1 MKIAIFASTR
11 GTVLPEIFEL
21 HHDASNSIE
30 LVFFTNKEVCEARK
44 KAETSGIPVFF
55 VNPEKA
61 EISGKIVKKTREEYD
76 FEVVKILESEKI
88 DFIFLIGYMRIISGL
103 FVSAYSQKILNIH
116 PSLLPAFAGGMDN
129 DVHSAVLK
137 AGCKISGATL
147 HYVTE
152 EVDAGEIF
160 AQKSCKISEDE
171 TPETLKVKVQKLE
184 KEMIR
189 EAMLGLT
196 R

>member
-11 GTVLPEIFEL
+11 GTVLPEIFDL

-30 LVFFTNKEVCEARK
+30 LVFFTNKENCEARK
-44 KAETSGIPVFF
+44 KAEISGIPVFF
-55 VNPEKA
+55 VNPDT
-61 EISGKIVKKTREEYD
+61 KTREEYD
-76 FEVVKILESEKI
+76 SEVVKILKSEKI
-88 DFIFLIGYMRIISGL
+88 DFVFLIGYMRIISEL
-103 FVSAYSQKILNIH
+103 FVNAYSQKILNIH

-129 DVHSAVLK
+129 DVHSAVLE

-152 EVDAGEIF
+152 EVDAGKIF
-160 AQKSCKISEDE
+160 AQKACKISEDE
-171 TPETLKVKVQKLE
+171 TPESLKAKVQRLE
-184 KEMIR
+184 KEMIIDAIR
-189 EAMLGLT
+189 GLA